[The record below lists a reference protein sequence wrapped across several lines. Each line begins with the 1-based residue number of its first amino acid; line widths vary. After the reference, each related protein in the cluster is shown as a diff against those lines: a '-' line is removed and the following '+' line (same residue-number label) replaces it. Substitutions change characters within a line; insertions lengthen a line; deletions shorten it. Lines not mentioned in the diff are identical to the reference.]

1 MLNLLTITPTTMNPV
16 SLAALDITRAL
27 FLEVQQRLQVQHVAV
42 LVRDTSQT
50 LWTHHA
56 SGWFTHL
63 RSHGVPEGMGL
74 SWLTLNAKTLQV
86 FSNPSQH
93 PSVFSPEPN
102 DQSKLIQ
109 VSVPFLGSL
118 QQPLGVL
125 HILRHPT
132 QPFQKSDLLWLTQQ
146 SQAITVPLESALQT
160 EDQLRHVLT
169 DHPTAR
175 FIRDFA
181 LYLGEPL
188 PIAQAVAWAVMLPKT
203 TSMPNHLPLETRL
216 ALEQQQCRFDGTGTP
231 ALLGSQISISARIV
245 QVVLAYTK
253 YLEQGL
259 MVADAL
265 AALRREA
272 GWELYQIK
280 VYTLV

>member
-1 MLNLLTITPTTMNPV
+1 MNPV

-203 TSMPNHLPLETRL
+203 TSIPNHLPLETRL

-272 GWELYQIK
+272 GWELDPL
-280 VYTLV
+280 LVHALEQHLSYA